1 MEMLG
6 DPQKQATYI
15 ILKLLIITLE
25 SKTEAGKITFNMFYL
40 SQYNQNIINS
50 TCTQY

>member
-15 ILKLLIITLE
+15 ILKLLVITLE
-25 SKTEAGKITFNMFYL
+25 SKTEAGKINFNNMFYL
-40 SQYNQNIINS
+40 SQYI
-50 TCTQY
+50 